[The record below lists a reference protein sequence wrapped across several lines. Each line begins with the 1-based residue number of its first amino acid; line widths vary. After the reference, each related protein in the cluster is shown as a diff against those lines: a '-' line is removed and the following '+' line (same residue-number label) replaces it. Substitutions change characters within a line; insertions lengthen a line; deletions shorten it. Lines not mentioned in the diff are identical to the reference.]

1 MCCLQGGCGGLCG
14 ECGVSKGIQGLWGER
29 GISNEVQGLWG
40 ECGISKGIQGL
51 WGECS
56 VAMGVQGH
64 QDPEQ
69 RHRELHYIV
78 GTKRSAARI
87 SSLERPPESLCNAG
101 LILEDFL
108 CLIDRSN
115 PHSPLGAQK
124 RHMCVASLALV

>member
-69 RHRELHYIV
+69 RHQ
-78 GTKRSAARI
+78 GT
-87 SSLERPPESLCNAG
+87 SLEQNVVLLGFPWKGRP
-101 LILEDFL
+101 
-108 CLIDRSN
+108 
-115 PHSPLGAQK
+115 SPSATQ
-124 RHMCVASLALV
+124 V